1 MRNMFMSA
9 AASLALAL
17 LPVAALAAPEIGKP
31 APDFTGTTM
40 EGKTVKLSEQK
51 GKIVVL
57 EWHNPGCPFVKK
69 HYESNNMQQLQA
81 YAKGKDVVWMS
92 INSGAEGKQG
102 SMKADEAKAMFTENK
117 LAASHYILDGAGT
130 IGKLYEAK
138 TTPHMYV
145 IDAKGNLAYMGAIDS
160 NSSADPK
167 TIKGAT
173 NYVRAALDAIAAGKT
188 PEVTTSTAYG
198 CSVKYAD

>member
-1 MRNMFMSA
+1 MSA

-17 LPVAALAAPEIGKP
+17 LPVAAQAAPEVGKP

-102 SMKADEAKAMFTENK
+102 TMTAAEAKDMFAANK
-117 LAASHYILDGAGT
+117 LASSHYVIDSTGT

-145 IDAKGNLAYMGAIDS
+145 VDAKGNLSYMGAIDS

-167 TIKGAT
+167 TIEGAT

-198 CSVKYAD
+198 CSVKYAG